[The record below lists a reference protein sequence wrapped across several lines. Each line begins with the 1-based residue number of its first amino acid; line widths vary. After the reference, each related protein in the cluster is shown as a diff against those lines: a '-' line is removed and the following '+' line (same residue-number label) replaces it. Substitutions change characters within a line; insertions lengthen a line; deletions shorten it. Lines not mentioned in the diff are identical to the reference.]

1 MLDVLA
7 ENSLRIDINNT
18 SCKLAVIFINS
29 SSTILSVIIKNI
41 KDDVE
46 KIENNLLEFLLVIYL

>member
-1 MLDVLA
+1 MIKIKLLSCGNINNIRGMLDVLV

-29 SSTILSVIIKNI
+29 NSTILSVIIK
-41 KDDVE
+41 K
-46 KIENNLLEFLLVIYL
+46 Y

>member
-29 SSTILSVIIKNI
+29 NSTILSVIIKNI

-46 KIENNLLEFLLVIYL
+46 KK